1 MFCGSAPLLDS
12 QLSLR
17 LPSILQVSD
26 LPSADE
32 WQGVWTEEWRGK
44 RGRGGVK
51 KKERKQNNW
60 FCRHLERVQTG
71 QRELPSVN
79 AAQGNPTRSHLIEK
93 VAFWVNGCSRQR
105 QRERDTKRVAS
116 YRNACR
122 DVSPKCVFT
131 HYLLSVLLS
140 KLLWFSPFRIRFRF
154 NCALREKCFYE
165 RIIWLIKDMN
175 KRSYKPSVC
184 FFLRCSQLGSNGR
197 IKGVFVWP
205 PL

>member
-1 MFCGSAPLLDS
+1 MSGRVCGRRNDGGKEGEGGLKRKRGNRITGSADIWNVFRRVSESCRVWMLLRGI
-12 QLSLR
+12 QLAVTWLR
-17 LPSILQVSD
+17 KWLFESM
-26 LPSADE
+26 
-32 WQGVWTEEWRGK
+32 
-44 RGRGGVK
+44 
-51 KKERKQNNW
+51 
-60 FCRHLERVQTG
+60 
-71 QRELPSVN
+71 
-79 AAQGNPTRSHLIEK
+79 AAQGK
-93 VAFWVNGCSRQR
+93 D
-105 QRERDTKRVAS
+105 RERDTKRVAS